1 VPEIMAQ
8 WGRVEALRW
17 AGLSVSLTLNG
28 GVMVGNFEHSTDVKV
43 LIEIGLDS
51 IKWFYVGAQR
61 VNRLAELIVE
71 RLQRRDRVARS
82 SGIAHSRP
90 RYPAA
95 FDGRRFQVR
104 RDAHPSGGGGTRTR
118 DPGIMRAS
126 GCAFTGNSPFAP
138 SLTESHPIAPIATRF
153 YPSGATERG
162 ARRQEDPAP
171 D

>member
-71 RLQRRDRVARS
+71 RLQRRDRVAAIKRNRRRIAGQDILRRS
-82 SGIAHSRP
+82 TIGDFRCAATPIQVAGAGLE
-90 RYPAA
+90 PA
-95 FDGRRFQVR
+95 
-104 RDAHPSGGGGTRTR
+104 T
-118 DPGIMRAS
+118 
-126 GCAFTGNSPFAP
+126 
-138 SLTESHPIAPIATRF
+138 
-153 YPSGATERG
+153 
-162 ARRQEDPAP
+162 PAL
-171 D
+171 